1 MRQSLA
7 LCPDLGLQAKLRRR
21 PGQQLPLDLRCH
33 IAIAKM
39 SAKTAVTV
47 INRAV
52 SDRERAPPRNAC
64 GSVCSKALPRVAT
77 KAYLIRVAR
86 SIINPSR
93 CQFSI
98 YRCDL

>member
-7 LCPDLGLQAKLRRR
+7 FCPDLGLQAKLRRR

-52 SDRERAPPRNAC
+52 F
-64 GSVCSKALPRVAT
+64 GS
-77 KAYLIRVAR
+77 
-86 SIINPSR
+86 
-93 CQFSI
+93 
-98 YRCDL
+98 